1 MKIQES
7 DVDKLPVIRCFA
19 WVSFK
24 QLCIGHKLHPR
35 LKLQASHQEKHK
47 KLSDFIDF
55 LALKHIILKLKV
67 WKVAKSSY
75 KVEKLQ
81 KVIKVVKSQKSY

>member
-1 MKIQES
+1 MNCVVWGIK
-7 DVDKLPVIRCFA
+7 
-19 WVSFK
+19 
-24 QLCIGHKLHPR
+24 
-35 LKLQASHQEKHK
+35 HQEKHK

-67 WKVAKSSY
+67 RKVAKSSY

-81 KVIKVVKSQKSY
+81 KVIKVMKSQKSCQQNRFERLP